1 MSGPAPLPQPPQ
13 PPLQDLGAY
22 RLPEHWQPGAPL
34 WCRALWLLL
43 GEPLLA
49 GPLPGTPWRRALLR
63 AFGARLGRGGRI
75 KPRLRVKFPWRLE
88 VGDHCWLGEEVWI
101 DNLAPVR
108 LGHRVCLSQGAYL
121 CTGNHD
127 FRSPAFS
134 LRPGPIRIDDDAW
147 VAARAVLAPG
157 THVGRGTVVGL
168 GAVASGSLPAGAVL
182 RGNPAVA
189 VGRREGSAA
198 AALPPPLAPPL
209 PPLLLVVPTLNSWP
223 LLGRLVASL
232 QAQSHQGWR
241 VLLVDGP
248 SGEEHRAW
256 LADLCGRD
264 PRFQVVAQEPDRPGI
279 FGAMDQGFAAAG
291 PDDWLLFW
299 GSDDWAAADTVLAS
313 ALTAIAAA
321 TAAGEPPDLLVCA
334 GRYASAAGPAG
345 DATAE
350 PVLGRRTAF
359 RWRGSYRLSLFLG
372 STPPHQATLI
382 GPGARRRL
390 AGHAPGFQLS
400 ADLDYFLQLSRWP
413 DLRVQLLPLELVHM
427 AEGGVSARQTERR
440 LGEVRRAYR
449 RAFGGFWGAAFLL
462 RYAQRIWSALVP

>member
-1 MSGPAPLPQPPQ
+1 MSGP
-13 PPLQDLGAY
+13 PPLQDLAAY
-22 RLPEHWQPGAPL
+22 RLPEHWHPGAPL

-88 VGDHCWLGEEVWI
+88 VGDHCWLGEGVWI

-157 THVGRGTVVGL
+157 THVGQGTVVGL
-168 GAVASGSLPAGAVL
+168 GAVAAGSLPAGVVL
-182 RGNPAVA
+182 RGNPAAV
-189 VGRREGSAA
+189 VGRREGPAA
-198 AALPPPLAPPL
+198 APALPA
-209 PPLLLVVPTLNSWP
+209 LLLVVPTLNSWR
-223 LLGRLVASL
+223 LLERLVHSL
-232 QAQSHQGWR
+232 QAQSHRGWR

-248 SGEEHRAW
+248 SGAEHQAW
-256 LADLCGRD
+256 LADLCRRD
-264 PRFQVVAQEPDRPGI
+264 PRFQVLAQDPQQPGI
-279 FGAMDQGFAAAG
+279 FGAMNQGFAAAG
-291 PDDWLLFW
+291 PEEWLLFW
-299 GSDDWAAADTVLAS
+299 GSDDWAATDTVLEQ

-321 TAAGEPPDLLVCA
+321 SAAGEPPDLLVCR
-334 GRYASAAGPAG
+334 GRYASPATSDAAS
-345 DATAE
+345 TA
-350 PVLGRRTAF
+350 LGRRTAF
-359 RWRGSYRLSLFLG
+359 RWRGGYRRSLFLG

-390 AGHAPGFQLS
+390 ASHAPGFQLS

-413 DLRVQLLPLELVHM
+413 ELRVQLLPLELVHM

-440 LGEVRRAYR
+440 LEEVRRAYR
-449 RAFGGFWGAAFLL
+449 RAFGGLWWAAFLL
-462 RYAQRIWSALVP
+462 RYLQRLWSAVRP